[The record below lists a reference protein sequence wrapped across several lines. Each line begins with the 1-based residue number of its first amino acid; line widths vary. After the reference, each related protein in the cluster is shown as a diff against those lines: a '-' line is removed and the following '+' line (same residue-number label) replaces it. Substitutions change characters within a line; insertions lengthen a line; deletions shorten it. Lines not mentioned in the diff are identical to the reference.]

1 MSSVNEWIVREY
13 LEALGF
19 LVRQPRKYQV
29 VARSKGLHEEV
40 DLLALNPTAAPTA
53 TRPDTLRWGAREL
66 AQVRGAIVAV
76 RGWHSDRF
84 TAAMLAS
91 SPEVY
96 RFVESESVRSAA
108 AELGIE
114 SPARILCIGDLPAS
128 ADQRKEA
135 LEFLRSRGIDGVIL
149 FRPMLLEL
157 ADRVDVKK
165 TYEKSDLLQI
175 LRILKNYD
183 LLRSGQMDLFRPSR
197 RRRATAPKP
206 EPTDDLPLMGRA
218 VEAPEPTVEGAD
230 GDDAGAEKNWEST

>member
-1 MSSVNEWIVREY
+1 MAAVNEWIVREY

-40 DLLALNPTAAPTA
+40 DLLAVNPGIPAGAPLPKA
-53 TRPDTLRWGAREL
+53 KLWGAAEL
-66 AQVRGAIVAV
+66 AQVSAAIVAV
-76 RGWHSDRF
+76 RGWHSEKF

-96 RFVESESVRSAA
+96 RFAEPESVRTAE
-108 AELGIE
+108 AELGAAN
-114 SPARILCIGDLPAS
+114 PAKVLCMADLPTDPDPRA
-128 ADQRKEA
+128 EA
-135 LEFLRSRGIDGVIL
+135 LGFLKSRGIDGVIL

-157 ADRVDVKK
+157 AERVDAKK

-183 LLRSGQMDLFRPSR
+183 LLKSGQMDLFSHSR
-197 RRRATAPKP
+197 RRKAAVP
-206 EPTDDLPLMGRA
+206 EQTGTLPA
-218 VEAPEPTVEGAD
+218 APEEPGPL
-230 GDDAGAEKNWEST
+230 DD

>member
-1 MSSVNEWIVREY
+1 MSSVNEWIVSEY

-40 DLLALNPTAAPTA
+40 DLLAVNPAAKAGSALPEA
-53 TRPDTLRWGAREL
+53 MLWGGREL
-66 AQVRGAIVAV
+66 AQVACAVVTV
-76 RGWHSDRF
+76 RGWHSEKF

-96 RFVESESVRSAA
+96 RFAEPESMRMAT
-108 AELGIE
+108 AELGME
-114 SPARILCIGDLPAS
+114 NPAKILCMADLPS
-128 ADQRKEA
+128 DPDQRAEA
-135 LEFLRSRGIDGVIL
+135 LDFLKSRGIDGVIL

-157 ADRVDVKK
+157 IERIDVKK

-183 LLRSGQMDLFRPSR
+183 LLKSGQMDLFAPSR
-197 RRRATAPKP
+197 RRKVAVPDQTGALPQALP
-206 EPTDDLPLMGRA
+206 DEGSTLDD
-218 VEAPEPTVEGAD
+218 
-230 GDDAGAEKNWEST
+230 

>member
-1 MSSVNEWIVREY
+1 MASVNEWMVREY

-40 DLLALNPTAAPTA
+40 DLVALNPAAKPSGA
-53 TRPDTLRWGAREL
+53 FPDEMLWGAREL
-66 AQVRGAIVAV
+66 AQVAGAIVAV
-76 RGWHSDRF
+76 RGWHSEKF

-96 RFVESESVRSAA
+96 RFVEPDSVRAA
-108 AELGIE
+108 TADLGVE
-114 SPARILCIGDLPAS
+114 NPAKILCMADLPAD
-128 ADQRKEA
+128 ADQRAEA
-135 LEFLRSRGIDGVIL
+135 LDFLRSRGIDGVIL

-157 ADRVDVKK
+157 VERVDVKK

-183 LLRSGQMDLFRPSR
+183 LLRSGQMDLFRQTR
-197 RRRATAPKP
+197 RRRAAAPKP
-206 EPTDDLPLMGRA
+206 DLTEDLPL
-218 VEAPEPTVEGAD
+218 TD
-230 GDDAGAEKNWEST
+230 GDGEIPEL

>member
-40 DLLALNPTAAPTA
+40 DLLAANPAVKEPVVLPKAK
-53 TRPDTLRWGAREL
+53 LWGAAEL
-66 AQVRGAIVAV
+66 AQVAGAIVAV
-76 RGWHSDRF
+76 RGWHSEKF

-96 RFVESESVRSAA
+96 RFAEPESVRSAA
-108 AELGIE
+108 AELGVAE
-114 SPARILCIGDLPAS
+114 PAKILCMADLPTDP
-128 ADQRKEA
+128 DQRAEA
-135 LEFLRSRGIDGVIL
+135 LGFLKSRGIDGVIL

-157 ADRVDVKK
+157 AERVDTKK
-165 TYEKSDLLQI
+165 TYEKSDLLQV

-183 LLRSGQMDLFRPSR
+183 LLKSGQMDLFSQAR
-197 RRRATAPKP
+197 RRRTAPVP
-206 EPTDDLPLMGRA
+206 EQTGELP
-218 VEAPEPTVEGAD
+218 VQAP
-230 GDDAGAEKNWEST
+230 GDDAHPLDD

>member
-13 LEALGF
+13 LESLGF

-40 DLLALNPTAAPTA
+40 DLLAVNPALPPG
-53 TRPDTLRWGAREL
+53 RPLPKAKLWGAAEL
-66 AQVRGAIVAV
+66 AQVSCAIVAV
-76 RGWHSDRF
+76 RGWHSEKF

-96 RFVESESVRSAA
+96 RFAEPESVRA
-108 AELGIE
+108 AETELGVAT
-114 SPARILCIGDLPAS
+114 PAKILCMADLPTDPDPRA
-128 ADQRKEA
+128 EA
-135 LEFLRSRGIDGVIL
+135 LGFLKSRGIDGVIL

-157 ADRVDVKK
+157 AERIDVKK

-183 LLRSGQMDLFRPSR
+183 LLKSGQMDLFSHSR
-197 RRRATAPKP
+197 RRKAAVP
-206 EPTDDLPLMGRA
+206 EQTGTLPA
-218 VEAPEPTVEGAD
+218 AAAPEEAGPL
-230 GDDAGAEKNWEST
+230 DD

>member
-1 MSSVNEWIVREY
+1 MSSVNEWIVCEY

-40 DLLALNPTAAPTA
+40 DLLAVNPMVKTPAALPETM
-53 TRPDTLRWGAREL
+53 LWGAREL
-66 AQVRGAIVAV
+66 AQVASAVVTV
-76 RGWHSDRF
+76 RGWHSEKF

-96 RFVESESVRSAA
+96 RFAEPESMRAA
-108 AELGIE
+108 TVELGVE
-114 SPARILCIGDLPAS
+114 HPAKILCMADLPTDS
-128 ADQRKEA
+128 DQRTEA
-135 LEFLRSRGIDGVIL
+135 LDFLKSRGIDGVIL

-157 ADRVDVKK
+157 AERIDVKK

-183 LLRSGQMDLFRPSR
+183 LLKSGQMDLFAPAR
-197 RRRATAPKP
+197 RRKSANRAT
-206 EPTDDLPLMGRA
+206 EEGTEELSLTEGTEVRGEESES
-218 VEAPEPTVEGAD
+218 VE
-230 GDDAGAEKNWEST
+230 